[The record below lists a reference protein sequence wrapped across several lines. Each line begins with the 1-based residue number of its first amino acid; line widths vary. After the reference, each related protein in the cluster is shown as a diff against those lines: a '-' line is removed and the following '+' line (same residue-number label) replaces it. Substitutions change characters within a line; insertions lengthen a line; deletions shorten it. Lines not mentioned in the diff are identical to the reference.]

1 MRAARVDRLG
11 ALTHQQIARTV
22 LHQLPLLLGRFD
34 LHETH
39 RRAPNRLADRL
50 GVGGIVLVTL
60 DVGLHVFCWPH
71 PDPAADP
78 RELARPIMRPRPG
91 LPAPRARWLP

>member
-1 MRAARVDRLG
+1 
-11 ALTHQQIARTV
+11 V

-60 DVGLHVFCWPH
+60 DELHRVRDRHCSN
-71 PDPAADP
+71 
-78 RELARPIMRPRPG
+78 
-91 LPAPRARWLP
+91 